1 MKVKV
6 IYRERGRDPYSD
18 VPHTHESDYEL
29 IHVLSGKGK
38 VFMGERVFSFCG
50 DAVFLLDAA
59 VLHYVSPDP
68 DMPYVRTKLLIDKSL
83 TGGMIAPLLEA
94 GCLYRVPS
102 PELSAKADRAL
113 AALDNLIER
122 AAPPLDTMAHVFG
135 LLHLCTA
142 QMQEK
147 KSEEDGTVADVVGYV
162 HEHLESGVT
171 LASVASALHI
181 NKHYLCRLFKAE
193 TGMTVGAYINSARV
207 VRAKQLLRDGKE
219 PISFVA
225 SECGYNEPSVFAKS
239 FKKETGMTPSTYR
252 TLNRGG

>member
-18 VPHTHESDYEL
+18 VPHTHESEYEL

-181 NKHYLCRLFKAE
+181 NKHYLCRLFKRE
-193 TGMTVGAYINSARV
+193 TGMTVNAYINSARIAK
-207 VRAKQLLRDGKE
+207 AKQML
-219 PISFVA
+219 A
-225 SECGYNEPSVFAKS
+225 STAESVTFIAAECGFGELSLFTKN
-239 FKKETGMTPSTYR
+239 FKKEMGMTPSAYR
-252 TLNRGG
+252 NMTRS